1 MAPAVSACLFAHEY
15 DEAGGVQGSFNLQM
29 SHQVSTSAALVYFQG
44 KAAVN
49 RPVWLISSLSP
60 LHSSHTVPLFIAF
73 PVASL

>member
-60 LHSSHTVPLFIAF
+60 LHSLHTVPLFIAF